1 MIFNENKSLYY
12 VGSTVVSFYERLSH
26 YYWKNFNMKNVLD
39 LLNQK
44 DTFIDFL
51 YIAKENDSEEFIR
64 NLEKNYMIL
73 YKKQGTV
80 LNKKQPCNARSINVR
95 L

>member
-1 MIFNENKSLYY
+1 
-12 VGSTVVSFYERLSH
+12 
-26 YYWKNFNMKNVLD
+26 MKEVTE

-51 YIAKENDSEEFIR
+51 YIAKENDSEELIR
-64 NLEKNYMIL
+64 NFEKNYMIL
-73 YKKQGTV
+73 YEKQGTL

-95 L
+95 LRNN